1 MGAMLNNESIVNTIE
16 KSIPSFVGLVPT
28 KRIIIAKYAEPEDFV
43 SASIY
48 AEENKFLFIFK
59 NSNIVLDF
67 SSILSYRIND
77 DITTHSSGIST
88 NSTTNT
94 NTGSM
99 LGRSVAGA
107 VVGGGVGAIIGGST
121 ASKSTSSYTSGE
133 TITQEHNYTLYINL
147 NCIIS
152 PTLKIK
158 LKDCADQ
165 MNELVAILDVIIKKN
180 GKTDNATEVKE
191 ISSVGKLYN
200 SIKSDLI
207 AENKKKEEYLELK
220 RTESIRNIINEE
232 DKKLSKN
239 PIQILRVL
247 FGKNSLI
254 ILLSIP
260 LSIICALTYVWDWW
274 MFFSYLLFLFALLF
288 TFSISISMKVKS
300 KNDKKEIVTLS
311 QKRESF
317 NMGFISAVLT
327 FLMLIGFYPFILS
340 SIDVCYML
348 SYWGIYVR
356 DYEGGIIVSLLVVAF
371 EVLSVFGIRAIY
383 DDVRK
388 NKIPYYSLL
397 RYKLGI
403 KYGIA
408 FSLVLLLLVFSLFYA
423 YGLKE
428 RRIESNYNSTYDESS
443 IDTTSVSKP
452 NNNTYK
458 YHNKDTG
465 EGQNNYK
472 NSKEQEND
480 LKITDE
486 LIEKEIENGSYD

>member
-1 MGAMLNNESIVNTIE
+1 MVNNESIVNTIE
-16 KSIPSFVGLVPT
+16 KSIPSLVGLVPT

-48 AEENKFLFIFK
+48 AEKNKVLFILK

-77 DITTHSSGIST
+77 NITTHSSGIST

-107 VVGGGVGAIIGGST
+107 VIGGGVGAIIGGST
-121 ASKSTSSYTSGE
+121 ASKSTTSYTSGE

-158 LKDCADQ
+158 LEDCTDQ
-165 MNELVAILDVIIKKN
+165 MNELTTILDVIIKKN
-180 GKTDNATEVKE
+180 EKSDNITEVKE

-200 SIKSDLI
+200 SIKSELI
-207 AENKKKEEYLELK
+207 VENKKKEEQLELK

-232 DKKLSKN
+232 DEKLSKS

-260 LSIICALTYVWDWW
+260 LSIICALTYVWGWW
-274 MFFSYLLFLFALLF
+274 MFFSYLLFLFVLLF
-288 TFSISISMKVKS
+288 TFSISISTEVKG
-300 KNDKKEIVTLS
+300 KNYNKGIVTLS

-317 NMGFISAVLT
+317 NMGFISAVLP

-340 SIDVCYML
+340 SEDFCYML
-348 SYWGIYVR
+348 SSRGIYVR
-356 DYEGGIIVSLLVVAF
+356 DYEGGIIVYLLVVAF
-371 EVLSVFGIRAIY
+371 EVLSAFGIWGIY

-388 NKIPYYSLL
+388 NKMSYYSLL
-397 RYKLGI
+397 RYKLGV
-403 KYGIA
+403 KYGRA
-408 FSLVLLLLVFSLFYA
+408 FSLVSLLLVFSLFYA

-428 RRIESNYNSTYDESS
+428 KRTIESYFNSIYDESP
-443 IDTTSVSKP
+443 IDSTSVSTP
-452 NNNTYK
+452 NNTYK
-458 YHNKDTG
+458 YHNKYTG
-465 EGQNNYK
+465 EGQNDYK

-480 LKITDE
+480 LKITDK
-486 LIEKEIENGSYD
+486 LIEKEIENGTYD

>member
-1 MGAMLNNESIVNTIE
+1 MVNNESIVNTIE
-16 KSIPSFVGLVPT
+16 KSIPSLVCLVPT
-28 KRIIIAKYAEPEDFV
+28 KRIIIAKDAEPKDFV

-48 AEENKFLFIFK
+48 TEENKILFIFK
-59 NSNIVLDF
+59 ESNIILDF

-77 DITTHSSGIST
+77 DITTHSSAISI

-107 VVGGGVGAIIGGST
+107 VIGGGVGAIIGGST
-121 ASKSTSSYTSGE
+121 ASKSTTSYTSGE

-158 LKDCADQ
+158 LGNYTDQ
-165 MNELVAILDVIIKKN
+165 MNELIAILDVIIKKN
-180 GKTDNATEVKE
+180 EKLGNTTEVKE

-200 SIKSDLI
+200 SIKFDLI
-207 AENKKKEEYLELK
+207 AENKKIEEQLELK
-220 RTESIRNIINEE
+220 RIECVRNFINEE
-232 DKKLSKN
+232 NEKLSKS

-254 ILLSIP
+254 TLLSIP
-260 LSIICALTYVWDWW
+260 LSIICAFTYLCGWW
-274 MFFSYLLFLFALLF
+274 MFFSYLLFLFVLLI
-288 TFSISISMKVKS
+288 TFSTSISTEVKS
-300 KNDKKEIVTLS
+300 KSDKKEIVTLS
-311 QKRESF
+311 QKRNSF
-317 NMGFISAVLT
+317 NMGFISAVLP
-327 FLMLIGFYPFILS
+327 FLMLIGLYPFIFS
-340 SIDVCYML
+340 SEDVCDML
-348 SYWGIYVR
+348 WDSWGIFACHYK
-356 DYEGGIIVSLLVVAF
+356 GSIIVYLLVVAF
-371 EVLSVFGIRAIY
+371 EVLSAVGIWAIY
-383 DDVRK
+383 DDIRK
-388 NKIPYYSLL
+388 KKMPYYSLF

-408 FSLVLLLLVFSLFYA
+408 FSLVLSLLIFSFFYV

-428 RRIESNYNSTYDESS
+428 KSTNESYYNSFYDESP
-443 IDTTSVSKP
+443 IDSTSVSTP
-452 NNNTYK
+452 NNTYK
-458 YHNKDTG
+458 YHNKYTG
-465 EGQNNYK
+465 EGQNDYM

-486 LIEKEIENGSYD
+486 LIKKEIENGTYD